1 MRWLNF
7 NENLRRLRKE
17 NDYSQESLADKMN
30 VTRQTISKWENGTA
44 MPDLK
49 KLTELAD
56 LFQVSMDD
64 ILGIN
69 TGKESFDDSSK
80 NAERIDFEYMNIILE
95 NQNKMLQK
103 RIRIIF
109 VVLLAA
115 IIIFGCIFSSTYS
128 SLNAQIIN
136 LQNNISNNSVVEDS
150 PDNTTI
156 SDYCDVKILK
166 VYQDKPYILSA
177 QFKYEPENYAK
188 DTKVYFTIPEA
199 DGKINKLEAEGDNGV
214 FTLTSD
220 VDLTRNSQVY
230 IIVEE
235 MNKISKEEVL
245 FDFSLEYRYFDGID
259 LDFDYDY
266 RQDTYVISKTIS
278 DDDIACSKAFS
289 NITKASFLVKYDGKD
304 LYNKPIKFHE
314 ITDDYGTG
322 KYSFTFNECSISNLP
337 QNPDYNKI
345 EIYFLIKDKNGVEYK
360 FYPNI
365 FTFGSEDFQNQENR
379 VILCF
384 KKDGKTVEIPA
395 FESEE

>member
-1 MRWLNF
+1 MRSLNF

-56 LFQVSMDD
+56 LFEVSMDD
-64 ILGIN
+64 ILGMN
-69 TGKESFDDSSK
+69 TGKESIDDSSK
-80 NAERIDFEYMNIILE
+80 NTERIDFEYMNIILE

-128 SLNAQIIN
+128 SLNAQIVN
-136 LQNNISNNSVVEDS
+136 LQNNISNNSVADDS
-150 PDNTTI
+150 PDNMTI

-166 VYQDKPYILSA
+166 VYEDKPYILSA

-188 DTKVYFTIPEA
+188 DTKVYFTIPEP

-214 FTLTSD
+214 FTLVAD
-220 VDLTRNSQVY
+220 IDLTVNSQVY

-235 MNKISKEEVL
+235 MNKISKEEVF
-245 FDFSLEYRYFDGID
+245 FDFRQEYRYFDGIG
-259 LDFDYDY
+259 LEVDY
-266 RQDTYVISKTIS
+266 RRDTCVISKAIP

-289 NITKASFLVKYDGKD
+289 DITKATLLVKYDGKN
-304 LYNKPIKFHE
+304 LYNKPIKFTE
-314 ITDDYGTG
+314 ITDDYGTA
-322 KYSFTFNECSISNLP
+322 KYKLDFTECSISDLP
-337 QNPDYNKI
+337 QNFDYKKI
-345 EIYFLIKDKNGVEYK
+345 EIYFLLKDKNGVEYK
-360 FYPNI
+360 FYPEI
-365 FTFGSEDFQNQENR
+365 FAFASDDYQDQENR

-384 KKDGKTVEIPA
+384 KKDGKTIEIPA
-395 FESEE
+395 FDSE